1 MKKCPFCQTE
11 YGDPTQKYCLNDGAV
26 LVEGTAGSYD
36 SQATVLSPSQSAPN
50 NLAPTVASSAGA
62 ASHGGW
68 TAPPPPY
75 IQPAQPQRSK
85 LPWILGGLLALIAV
99 LGLIGV
105 AGLVAWQFFI
115 YHPDQNNRNGNRQI
129 AVDTSNRPKSDN
141 RNLAVPSPVPASNTN
156 SGYGYGPLVKES
168 PVMTDDSAPVDAD
181 EVLAILTALENDWMR
196 ANVSGDRATLDRI
209 LASDYKGILS
219 DGSIKTKQVYLANAA
234 PDKNVKSWSISG
246 LALKLNKRNATV
258 TGTVN
263 WVGPKET
270 SHFRFK
276 DDFVWRDGRWQ
287 AVGSINLP
295 PA

>member
-26 LVEGTAGSYD
+26 LVEGTTGSYD
-36 SQATVLSPSQSAPN
+36 SQATLLSPSQSAPN
-50 NLAPTVASSAGA
+50 NLAPTVASPAGST
-62 ASHGGW
+62 SHGGW

-75 IQPAQPQRSK
+75 IQPVQPQRSK
-85 LPWILGGLLALIAV
+85 LPWILGGLLALIAG

-105 AGLVAWQFFI
+105 AGLVALQFFI

-196 ANVSGDRATLDRI
+196 ANVSGDRATLDLI
-209 LASDYKGILS
+209 LASDYKGILN
-219 DGSIKTKQVYLANAA
+219 DGSIKTKQVYLATAA
-234 PDKNVKSWSISG
+234 PDKNVKSWSITG